1 MTERILLRFVA
12 LGDSLTVGFQPPGL
26 YLPGREEFPYTSFLE
41 AIIYRELPRKGLYH
55 LEVSFINLG
64 VPGDTT
70 GRMLQRLQ
78 SQVAPLRP
86 DYVIVWGG
94 INDLFSLEEPEEIYY
109 NLRRIYEMALE
120 CDIKP
125 IACTLTSVLG
135 YDELIPRIKRL
146 NDLLRR
152 HCRAHRIPMAD
163 LFSATADDSGR
174 LRETFSSDGVHLSQA
189 GYMKV
194 ANIIYYE
201 ALEKILEDCG
211 RGDKCRTTGASL
223 DALDENRSEV

>member
-1 MTERILLRFVA
+1 MLLFGITMTRRIPLKFAA

-41 AIIYRELPRKGLYH
+41 AIVYRELHRKGLNH
-55 LEVSFINLG
+55 IEASFINLG
-64 VPGDTT
+64 VLGDTT
-70 GRMLQRLQ
+70 RRMLQRLS
-78 SQVAPLRP
+78 SQVAPMRP

-94 INDLFSLEEPEEIYY
+94 INDLFSLEEPEEIYS
-109 NLRRIYEMALE
+109 NLRRIYEKALE

-135 YDELIPRIKRL
+135 YDEFIPRIRRL
-146 NDLLRR
+146 NDLLRS
-152 HCRAHRIPMAD
+152 HCRAHRIPIAD
-163 LFSATADDSGR
+163 LFSATSDDAGR

-194 ANIIYYE
+194 ANTIYYE
-201 ALEKILEDCG
+201 VLEKILEG
-211 RGDKCRTTGASL
+211 Y
-223 DALDENRSEV
+223 